1 MWRTLEKDAPYLL
14 LTFPLQNST
23 FVMVWEAREVEYE
36 PAPFSPLLE
45 STCRLLAKLL
55 LQWG

>member
-1 MWRTLEKDAPYLL
+1 
-14 LTFPLQNST
+14 
-23 FVMVWEAREVEYE
+23 MVWEAREVEYE